1 MNDNNFPL
9 KKVDRTIMEQRLA
22 QLTEVFTLLV
32 NKEISSIQSDVKRIV
47 DVVQAGGLDKT
58 NR

>member
-1 MNDNNFPL
+1 MDNNNFPL
-9 KKVDRTIMEQRLA
+9 KKVDKTIMEQRLA
-22 QLTEVFTLLV
+22 QLSEAFAILI

-47 DVVQAGGLDKT
+47 DVVQAGGMDQT